1 MLFLTSDLST
11 RCCFCRAQEE
21 RCAALAAETN
31 RTTLG
36 ENDQVERAGK
46 KLVVPFRMMLIL
58 VVTLVIYET
67 PYNHTMYIIV
77 NYIIILG
84 TYTPG
89 RVSKARQ
96 QWSSSCRRRPRADGS
111 APRSRSV
118 FRSVRLRYVIHVGL
132 PVDTRARPAGRLT
145 VRSLLG

>member
-36 ENDQVERAGK
+36 ENDQVDRAGK

-58 VVTLVIYET
+58 VVTLVILQYMRRRI
-67 PYNHTMYIIV
+67 HTMYIIY
-77 NYIIILG
+77 NKLYHYTILPVEFQKHDNNG
-84 TYTPG
+84 VHHAVVALEPM
-89 RVSKARQ
+89 A
-96 QWSSSCRRRPRADGS
+96 
-111 APRSRSV
+111 
-118 FRSVRLRYVIHVGL
+118 VRLAVGQCFAL
-132 PVDTRARPAGRLT
+132 CVSAT
-145 VRSLLG
+145 